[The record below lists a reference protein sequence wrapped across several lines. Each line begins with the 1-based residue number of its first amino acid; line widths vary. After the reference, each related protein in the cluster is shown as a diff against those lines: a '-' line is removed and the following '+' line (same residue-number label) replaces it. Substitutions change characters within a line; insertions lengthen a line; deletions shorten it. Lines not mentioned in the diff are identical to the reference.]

1 MSAGKAF
8 AFLNK
13 KLTFIYEDTY
23 HIAWSIVDPGYVFFG
38 ACFQKKRAFCLLA
51 PPKHMSFLTIS
62 NGNVFL
68 KTQDTRLGAIVA
80 SDKGLEYNRP

>member
-23 HIAWSIVDPGYVFFG
+23 HIAWSILDPGYVLLGQIFR
-38 ACFQKKRAFCLLA
+38 KRAFCLPA

-62 NGNVFL
+62 NGNIFL
-68 KTQDTRLGAIVA
+68 LIQDTRLGAIVA
-80 SDKGLEYNRP
+80 PDKGLEYNMP